1 MIPVKTAEGQQV
13 LKDRSIKL
21 TPRQRAALILVDGK
35 RGLAE
40 VLQATSAAGAS
51 RADVEHLFSLGLLAP
66 APSGAPAHGAQGAAQ
81 AQGAPTP
88 QERYAAAYPI
98 AARLTSG
105 LGGLRGLRLN
115 LAVEAATCYEEL
127 LAVAARIR
135 EVVGSEQYA
144 PLRAALGQR

>member
-1 MIPVKTAEGQQV
+1 MIPVKTAAGQQV

-35 RGLAE
+35 RTLAE
-40 VLQATSAAGAS
+40 VLQATGAAGVS
-51 RADVEHLFSLGLLAP
+51 RSDLEHLFELELVARAP
-66 APSGAPAHGAQGAAQ
+66 GAAES
-81 AQGAPTP
+81 ASAPTP

-105 LGGLRGLRLN
+105 LGLRGVRLN
-115 LAVEAATCYEEL
+115 LAVEGATCYEEL

-135 EVVGSEQYA
+135 AAVGREQYA
-144 PLRAALGQR
+144 PLHAALGQR